1 MIACLGKS
9 SSFCHHTLPNSTDE
23 REGEIMRVRFSN
35 ETVNRLEKER
45 RIAERLNSLRLY
57 RMVWCLLLIHNQ
69 KPVDSIAEMLDTS
82 TRTVHNWLSRFMLGR
97 FSWLLGLHYQGR
109 GRKPR
114 MSKEQKDILYRI
126 IVDGPE
132 KYGFD
137 CGIWNSAMIVEVIQR
152 EFHVTYNPRYLCAL
166 LGKMKLSYQK
176 GVFVAAVLDD
186 EEHQKKRKEW
196 VEKTWPEILQKA
208 KSKQAIIVFVDEVS
222 FAQWGSLGRTWAP
235 MGKQPKVKTCG
246 KRKGLKMFGAIEFKT
261 GAFWYLERDGKF
273 DGEFY
278 VECLEKL
285 MAEFSCPVI
294 LIEDG
299 ASYHRSQLVNEF
311 KEEMLSQERLLTY
324 RLPSYSPDKNPI
336 EKLWRTTKRDA
347 THCKYFPSFQDL
359 RSAVIKAFNKYMEDA
374 TKVIATMTK
383 LRAEAGL
390 V

>member
-1 MIACLGKS
+1 M
-9 SSFCHHTLPNSTDE
+9 
-23 REGEIMRVRFSN
+23 
-35 ETVNRLEKER
+35 
-45 RIAERLNSLRLY
+45 LY
-57 RMVWCLLLIHNQ
+57 
-69 KPVDSIAEMLDTS
+69 K
-82 TRTVHNWLSRFMLGR
+82 
-97 FSWLLGLHYQGR
+97 
-109 GRKPR
+109 
-114 MSKEQKDILYRI
+114 I

-137 CGIWNSAMIVEVIQR
+137 CGIWNAAMIVEVIQK

-176 GVFVAAVLDD
+176 GVFLAAVLDD

-208 KSKQAIIVFVDEVS
+208 ESKRAIIVFVDEVS

-261 GAFWYLERDGKF
+261 GAFRYLECNGKF
-273 DGEFY
+273 NGEFY
-278 VECLEKL
+278 VECLKHL
-285 MAEFSCPVI
+285 MAEFSCPVF

-311 KEEMLSQERLLTY
+311 KEEMVSQERLFTY
-324 RLPSYSPDKNPI
+324 RLPAYSPDKNPI

-347 THCKYFPSFQDL
+347 THCKYFPTFENL
-359 RSAVIKAFNKYMEDA
+359 RSAVLKAFNKYMVDA
-374 TKVIATMTK
+374 TKVISTMTK

-390 V
+390 A